1 MIGNTVINTLGNIS
15 GMVCDGAKPSCA
27 AKIASAVDAA
37 LLGYQLAQQG
47 YVFADGDG
55 LMKDGIE
62 KTLRCI
68 GRLGRDGMRGTD
80 EEILHLMLEDDAVG
94 C

>member
-1 MIGNTVINTLGNIS
+1 M
-15 GMVCDGAKPSCA
+15 
-27 AKIASAVDAA
+27 
-37 LLGYQLAQQG
+37 
-47 YVFADGDG
+47 FADGDG